1 MLGRQI
7 SGKPIDYAIL
17 QMQFSE
23 KRASKR
29 VKNMLVLAKQHA
41 VNYKNLDGSKL
52 VVCMS
57 HVLAMFYRFY

>member
-23 KRASKR
+23 KRASTR
-29 VKNMLVLAKQHA
+29 IMNMLATARDHA
-41 VNYKNLDGSKL
+41 ARYKKLEQGKL
-52 VVCMS
+52 VIGKY
-57 HVLAMFYRFY
+57 LKQAYRQEF